1 MTMRNVYLEGE
12 LANRFGDKVTVSGS
26 TMVEVFKVLNAN
38 DPTLRKYFIDCHEK
52 GIAFSCETQKG
63 PMDVEDCILPLEAD
77 DIYLSPIPAGSKSA
91 GAKILTA
98 LAIAAMFIF
107 APAGGALHSF
117 LYTTNAAGAVTGL
130 TVKGMMVAMVGL
142 NLAMAGIQQMMM
154 PDPSVDKDTPQSYL
168 FNGNQRSIA
177 EGDPVPLLYGE
188 LRVPG
193 RPIGFEVLN
202 ETTYYGSSSGGGPHG
217 GLHNIGGSPGHVTQ
231 QLD

>member
-1 MTMRNVYLEGE
+1 MKMRNVYLEGE
-12 LANRFGDKVTVSGS
+12 LANRFGEKITVAGD
-26 TMVEVFKVLNAN
+26 TMADIFRLLNAN

-52 GIAFSCETQKG
+52 GIGFSCETQKG
-63 PMDVEDCILPLEAD
+63 AMDEEDCILPLEAD
-77 DIYLSPIPAGSKSA
+77 DIYLSPVPAGSKSA
-91 GAKILTA
+91 GAKILA
-98 LAIAAMFIF
+98 AMAIAFMFIF
-107 APAGGALHSF
+107 PPTAGFLIAEGALTIPGM
-117 LYTTNAAGAVTGL
+117 LLAG
-130 TVKGMMVAMVGL
+130 VGL

-154 PDPSVDKDTPQSYL
+154 PDPATDKKTPESYL

>member
-1 MTMRNVYLEGE
+1 MLQYLQ
-12 LANRFGDKVTVSGS
+12 
-26 TMVEVFKVLNAN
+26 VLNQQVQKYLQHLLLLQCLFL
-38 DPTLRKYFIDCHEK
+38 LRMVLYI
-52 GIAFSCETQKG
+52 
-63 PMDVEDCILPLEAD
+63 
-77 DIYLSPIPAGSKSA
+77 
-91 GAKILTA
+91 
-98 LAIAAMFIF
+98 
-107 APAGGALHSF
+107 

-154 PDPSVDKDTPQSYL
+154 PDPSVDKDTPESYL

-177 EGDPVPLLYGE
+177 EGDPVPILYGE

-193 RPIGFEVLN
+193 RPIGFEILN
-202 ETTYYGSSSGGGPHG
+202 ETIYYGSSQGGGPHG